1 LPERLKPVLTLGFYT
16 GMRFGKIRNLK
27 WEQINLREHT
37 IRLHAG
43 ETKNDEARIIPLNRE
58 TVMALKKLKNRTDSI
73 FVFGNG
79 RPLGSFRKVWRTACI
94 KSGLGKVM
102 KHEDGTEIYEGLI
115 FHDLR
120 RTGVR
125 NLVRAGVPTQI
136 AIAVSGHKT
145 HSVFQRYNIVDET
158 DLKDAVRKLDSY
170 MVTKQNE
177 IDQQKE
183 SGEAVFGE
191 NTVKKQAIN

>member
-1 LPERLKPVLTLGFYT
+1 MRLGE
-16 GMRFGKIRNLK
+16 IRNLK
-27 WEQINLREHT
+27 WAQVSLREHT
-37 IRLHAG
+37 IRLNAG
-43 ETKNDEARIIPLNRE
+43 ETKNDQARIVPLNKE
-58 TVMALKKLKNRTDSI
+58 TVVALKMLKDGTGSI

-79 RPLGSFRKVWRTACI
+79 KPLGSFRKAWRTACV
-94 KSGLGKVM
+94 KSGLGKVT
-102 KHEDGTEIYEGLI
+102 KREDGVEIYEGLI

-136 AIAVSGHKT
+136 AMAVSGHKT

-170 MVTKQNE
+170 MIAKHNE

-183 SGEAVFGE
+183 SSEAVFGE

>member
-1 LPERLKPVLTLGFYT
+1 V
-16 GMRFGKIRNLK
+16 
-27 WEQINLREHT
+27 
-37 IRLHAG
+37 
-43 ETKNDEARIIPLNRE
+43 
-58 TVMALKKLKNRTDSI
+58 
-73 FVFGNG
+73 
-79 RPLGSFRKVWRTACI
+79 
-94 KSGLGKVM
+94 KSGLGKVT
-102 KHEDGTEIYEGLI
+102 KLENGTEIYDGLI

-120 RTGVR
+120 RTGAR

-136 AIAVSGHKT
+136 AMAVSGHKT

-158 DLKDAVRKLDSY
+158 DLKAAVRKLDTY
-170 MVTKQNE
+170 MVAKQNE